1 MKVVIFAG
9 GRGTR
14 ISEESSLRPKPM
26 IEIGGKPILWH
37 IMKIYAAYGHTEFII
52 CLGYK
57 GWMIKEYFA
66 NYFMHNADITV
77 DLSSNSF
84 QVHNN
89 FAEPF
94 KISLIDTGLD
104 TMTAGRL
111 KRVLPY
117 IGNETFMLTYGD
129 GVCDVNI
136 NDLVQ
141 FHKKSGK
148 ICTMTSIQAT
158 SRFGVIKM
166 ESDGT
171 INSFEE
177 KPADSGTWING
188 GFFVIEP
195 SIAKYL
201 PENSDDMMWERKP
214 MDDLAR
220 DRQIAAYKHHDF
232 WKCMDTLRDK
242 EELEDLWQTKPLW
255 KKW

>member
-66 NYFMHNADITV
+66 NYFLHNADITV
-77 DLSSNSF
+77 DLAENAI

-117 IGNETFMLTYGD
+117 VGDETFMLTYGD
-129 GVCDVNI
+129 GVCNV
-136 NDLVQ
+136 DLDELVT
-141 FHKKSGK
+141 FHRNSGK
-148 ICTMTSIQAT
+148 VCTMTAIQAT
-158 SRFGVIKM
+158 SRFGVIKI
-166 ESDGT
+166 EDDGT
-171 INSFEE
+171 IDSFEE
-177 KPADSGTWING
+177 KPEDSGTWING

-195 SIAKYL
+195 SIEKYL
-201 PENSDDMMWERKP
+201 PDDADDIMWERYP
-214 MDDLAR
+214 MYTLAAEK
-220 DRQIAAYKHHDF
+220 QIAAYKHHDF

-242 EELEDLWQTKPLW
+242 EELEHLWHTQPLW

>member
-37 IMKIYAAYGHTEFII
+37 IMKIYEAYGHTEFII

-66 NYFMHNADITV
+66 NYYLHNADITV
-77 DLSSNSF
+77 DLKTGERE
-84 QVHNN
+84 VHKNN
-89 FAEPF
+89 AEQF

-136 NDLVQ
+136 NDLVK
-141 FHKKSGK
+141 FHKNSGK

-166 ESDGT
+166 EEDGT

-201 PENSDDMMWERKP
+201 PDNSDDMMWERKP
-214 MDDLAR
+214 MDDLAH

>member
-26 IEIGGKPILWH
+26 IEIGGKPLLWH
-37 IMKIYAAYGHTEFII
+37 IMKIYAAFGHTEFIV

-66 NYFMHNADITV
+66 NYFLHNADITV
-77 DLSSNSF
+77 DLSNNSLE
-84 QVHNN
+84 VHANK
-89 FAEPF
+89 AEPF
-94 KISLIDTGLD
+94 KVSLIETGLD

-117 IGNETFMLTYGD
+117 IGNERFMLTYGD
-129 GVCDVNI
+129 GVCNVNL
-136 NDLVQ
+136 NDLLK
-141 FHKKSGK
+141 FHERTGK
-148 ICTMTSIQAT
+148 ICPMTAIQAT

-166 ESDGT
+166 EEDGT
-171 INSFEE
+171 IDSFEE

-195 SIAKYL
+195 GIGKYL
-201 PENSDDMMWERKP
+201 PANADDIMWEREP
-214 MDDLAR
+214 MDNLAK
-220 DRQIAAYKHHDF
+220 DSQIAAYKHQDF

-242 EELEDLWQTKPLW
+242 EELEYLWQNDPLW
-255 KKW
+255 KSW

>member
-1 MKVVIFAG
+1 MKVVLFAG

-26 IEIGGKPILWH
+26 IEIGGKPLLWH
-37 IMKIYAAYGHTEFII
+37 IMKIYAAYGHTEFVI
-52 CLGYK
+52 CLGYR
-57 GWMIKEYFA
+57 GWMIKEYFV
-66 NYFMHNADITV
+66 NYFMHNADVTV
-77 DLSSNSF
+77 DLSNNSLE
-84 QVHNN
+84 VHQT

-117 IGNETFMLTYGD
+117 VGNETFMLTYGD
-129 GVCDVNI
+129 GVADVNI
-136 NDLVQ
+136 DELVK
-141 FHKKSGK
+141 FHKSTGK
-148 ICTMTSIQAT
+148 ICTMTAIQAT

-166 ESDGT
+166 EDNGN
-171 INSFEE
+171 IQSFEE
-177 KPADSGTWING
+177 KPEDSGTWING

-195 SIAKYL
+195 EIAKYL
-201 PENSDDMMWERKP
+201 HNDADSMMWERQP

-220 DRQIAAYKHHDF
+220 DGQIAAYRHHEF

-242 EELEDLWQTKPLW
+242 EELEYLWHNDPLW

>member
-14 ISEESSLRPKPM
+14 ISEESSMRPKPM

-37 IMKIYAAYGHTEFII
+37 IMKIYAAYGHTEFIV

-66 NYFMHNADITV
+66 NYFLHNADITV
-77 DLSSNSF
+77 DLSQNSLE
-84 QVHNN
+84 VHNN
-89 FAEPF
+89 NSEPF
-94 KISLIDTGLD
+94 KVSLIDTGLD

-117 IGNETFMLTYGD
+117 VGNETFMLTYGD
-129 GVCDVNI
+129 GVCNVSLDE
-136 NDLVQ
+136 LVK
-141 FHKKSGK
+141 FHKEHGK
-148 ICTMTSIQAT
+148 ICTMTAIQAT

-166 ESDGT
+166 EDNGL
-171 INSFEE
+171 IDSFEE
-177 KPADSGTWING
+177 KPEDSGTWING
-188 GFFVIEP
+188 GFFVVEP
-195 SIAKYL
+195 EIVKYL
-201 PENSDDMMWERKP
+201 PENSDDIMWERYP
-214 MDDLAR
+214 MDMLAS
-220 DRQIAAYKHHDF
+220 DRQIAAYRHHNF

-242 EELEDLWQTKPLW
+242 EELEHLWQTEPLW

>member
-14 ISEESSLRPKPM
+14 ISEESTLRPKPM

-57 GWMIKEYFA
+57 GWMIKEYFV
-66 NYFMHNADITV
+66 NYFMHNADVTV
-77 DLSSNSF
+77 DLSNN
-84 QVHNN
+84 QLEVHNN

-94 KISLIDTGLD
+94 KVSLIDTGLD

-117 IGNETFMLTYGD
+117 TNNEPFMLTYGD
-129 GVCDVNI
+129 GVCDVDI
-136 NDLVQ
+136 NKLID
-141 FHKKSGK
+141 FHKQSGK
-148 ICTMTSIQAT
+148 ICTMTAIQAT
-158 SRFGVIKM
+158 SRFGVINM
-166 ESDGT
+166 EQDGT
-171 INSFEE
+171 INKFEE
-177 KPADSGTWING
+177 KPEDSGTWING

-195 SIAKYL
+195 GIKDYL
-201 PENSDDMMWERKP
+201 PADADDVMWERYP
-214 MDDLAR
+214 MDKLAE
-220 DRQIAAYKHHDF
+220 DTQIAAYRHNSF
-232 WKCMDTLRDK
+232 WKCMDTIRDK
-242 EELEDLWQTKPLW
+242 EELEQLWETKPLW